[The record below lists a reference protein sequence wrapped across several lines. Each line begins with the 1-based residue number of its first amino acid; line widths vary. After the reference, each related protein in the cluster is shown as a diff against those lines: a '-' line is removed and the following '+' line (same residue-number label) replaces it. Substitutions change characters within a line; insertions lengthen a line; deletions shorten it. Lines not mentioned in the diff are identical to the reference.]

1 MIKEGNGVRSLLHFP
16 MMNDSQVNRISGMVE
31 SLLAGDP
38 ASFLVEVRITPGNH
52 IKIYLDGDAG
62 ITIDK
67 CVALNRALYKQ
78 LEESDLYPG
87 GDFSLE
93 VSSAGLDEPLKLRRQ
108 YQKNINRNVEVVML
122 DGQKVVG
129 KLVNVTDKDITVEE
143 YKGKKKEVIS
153 HTILFDNIKSTKVQ
167 VVF

>member
-1 MIKEGNGVRSLLHFP
+1 
-16 MMNDSQVNRISGMVE
+16 MVE
-31 SLLAGDP
+31 SLLASDP
-38 ASFLVEVRITPGNH
+38 SSFLVETRIMPGNH
-52 IKIYLDGDAG
+52 VKIYLDGDAG

-78 LEESDLYPG
+78 LEESDMYPG

-122 DGQKVVG
+122 DGQKFIG
-129 KLVNVTDKDITVEE
+129 KLVNVGDEEITIEE

-153 HTILFDNIKSTKVQ
+153 HTLLFENIKSTKIQ

>member
-1 MIKEGNGVRSLLHFP
+1 MKGTETFPSAFP
-16 MMNDSQVNRISGMVE
+16 MTNESQVNRISGIIE
-31 SLLAGDP
+31 SLLADDP
-38 ASFLVEVRITPGNH
+38 DSFLVEIKVMPGNH
-52 IKIYLDGDAG
+52 IKVFLDGDNG

-67 CVALNRALYKQ
+67 CVALNRKLYKY

-108 YQKNINRNVEVVML
+108 YKKNINRNVEVIQN
-122 DGQKVVG
+122 DGLKVVG
-129 KLVNVTDKDITVEE
+129 KLMSVTDDGIVVEE
-143 YKGKKKEVIS
+143 FKGKKTESQQHVLS
-153 HTILFDNIKSTKVQ
+153 YDNIKSTKIQ

>member
-1 MIKEGNGVRSLLHFP
+1 MI
-16 MMNDSQVNRISGMVE
+16 E
-31 SLLAGDP
+31 SLLASDP
-38 ASFLVEVRITPGNH
+38 SSFLVETRIMPGNH
-52 IKIYLDGDAG
+52 IKVYLDGDTG

-78 LEESDLYPG
+78 LEETNLYPD

-108 YQKNINRNVEVVML
+108 YQKNVNRNVEVL
-122 DGQKVVG
+122 LTDGQKFLG
-129 KLVNVTDKDITVEE
+129 KLVNIGDAGITIEE
-143 YKGKKKEVIS
+143 YKGKKKEIVS
-153 HTILFDNIKSTKVQ
+153 HTLFFENIKSTKVQ

>member
-1 MIKEGNGVRSLLHFP
+1 MLKEGNGVRSLLHFP

-38 ASFLVEVRITPGNH
+38 SSFLVEVRIAPGNH
-52 IKIYLDGDAG
+52 VKVFLDGDGG

-67 CVALNRALYKQ
+67 CVALNRGLYKK

-122 DGQKVVG
+122 DGQKIVG
-129 KLVNVTDKDITVEE
+129 KLINITDNGITVEE
-143 YKGKKKEVIS
+143 YKGKKKEVLA

>member
-1 MIKEGNGVRSLLHFP
+1 MI
-16 MMNDSQVNRISGMVE
+16 E
-31 SLLAGDP
+31 SLLVSDP
-38 ASFLVEVRITPGNH
+38 SSFLVEVKISPGNH
-52 IKIYLDGDAG
+52 IKVFLDGDAG

-78 LEESDLYPG
+78 LEETNIYPD

-108 YQKNINRNVEVVML
+108 YQKNINRNVEVVMA
-122 DGQKVVG
+122 DGQKFVG
-129 KLVNVTDKDITVEE
+129 KLVNVADTEITIEE
-143 YKGKKKEVIS
+143 HKGKKKEIIS
-153 HTILFDNIKSTKVQ
+153 HTLLFENIKSTKIQ

>member
-1 MIKEGNGVRSLLHFP
+1 
-16 MMNDSQVNRISGMVE
+16 MVE
-31 SLLAGDP
+31 SLLASDP
-38 ASFLVEVRITPGNH
+38 SSFLVETRIMPGNH
-52 IKIYLDGDAG
+52 VKIYLDVDAVV
-62 ITIDK
+62 TIDK

-78 LEESDLYPG
+78 LEESDMYPG

-122 DGQKVVG
+122 DGQKFIG
-129 KLVNVTDKDITVEE
+129 KLVNVGDKEITIEE

-153 HTILFDNIKSTKVQ
+153 HTLLFDNIKSTKVQ

>member
-1 MIKEGNGVRSLLHFP
+1 MLKEGNGVRSLLHFP

-38 ASFLVEVRITPGNH
+38 SSFLVEVRITPGNH
-52 IKIYLDGDAG
+52 IKVYLDGDAG

-78 LEESDLYPG
+78 LEESDVYPG

-122 DGQKVVG
+122 DGQKIVG
-129 KLVNVTDKDITVEE
+129 KLVNVTDNDITVDE
-143 YKGKKKEVIS
+143 YKGKKKEVTS

>member
-1 MIKEGNGVRSLLHFP
+1 MT
-16 MMNDSQVNRISGMVE
+16 NDTQVNKVSEMIE
-31 SLLAGDP
+31 ALLASDP
-38 ASFLVEVRITPGNH
+38 TCFLVDVRIAPGNH
-52 IKIYLDGDAG
+52 IKVFLDGDTG

-78 LEESDLYPG
+78 LEETVYPD

-108 YQKNINRNVEVVML
+108 YQKNINRNVEVVTL
-122 DGQKVVG
+122 DGQKLEG
-129 KLVNVTDKDITVEE
+129 KLVNVTENDISLEE

-153 HTILFDNIKSTKVQ
+153 HTLLFDNIKSTKIQ

>member
-1 MIKEGNGVRSLLHFP
+1 
-16 MMNDSQVNRISGMVE
+16 MVE
-31 SLLAGDP
+31 SLLAADP
-38 ASFLVEVRITPGNH
+38 ASFLVEIKTTPGNH
-52 IKIYLDGDAG
+52 IKVFLDGDAG

-78 LEESDLYPG
+78 LEESNLYPG

-93 VSSAGLDEPLKLRRQ
+93 VSSAGLDEPLKLKRQ
-108 YQKNINRNVEVVML
+108 YHKNINRNVEVVMQ
-122 DGQKVVG
+122 DGRKIVG
-129 KLVNVTDKDITVEE
+129 KLVTVGESDITVDE

-153 HTILFDNIKSTKVQ
+153 HTLPFDQIKSTKIQ